1 MQAEI
6 INLGLVSK
14 ASEVPNT
21 SGPALRLS
29 VIVPIKNPGA
39 KWQDWLRALRSQ
51 TYQPAKVLVVDSAS
65 TDQSVQ
71 WAQQSGCDILH
82 IEAKDFAHGATRQLA
97 LAQVAPF
104 SDWVV
109 FLTQDAILASEHALE
124 NLLHAIQ
131 SQPQVAAWHGRQ
143 LPQSD
148 ASAIESHFRH
158 FNYPAESHV
167 VQFQDKE
174 KLGLRACFFSNAYGA
189 YRVADLLAIGGF
201 PQNVILGEDTWV
213 AAKLLKAGHKVGY
226 TADSC
231 VYHSHHYTISEEFR
245 RMFDTGVFH
254 AQNPWLRSEFGS
266 AEKRGWAYVKSQWL
280 HLKTNHVSLLPK
292 ALLVNAVKL
301 IGFHMGLKHRHWSL
315 KFNRFC
321 SMHPMFWDRQFA

>member
-14 ASEVPNT
+14 ASETPNI
-21 SGPALRLS
+21 SGPVLRLS

-109 FLTQDAILASEHALE
+109 FLTQDAILASEQALE
-124 NLLHAIQ
+124 NLLHVIQ

-266 AEKRGWAYVKSQWL
+266 AEKRGWTYVKSQWL
-280 HLKTNHVSLLPK
+280 HLKTNHLSLLPK

-301 IGFHMGLKHRHWSL
+301 IGFRMGLKHRHWSL

>member
-14 ASEVPNT
+14 ASETPNI
-21 SGPALRLS
+21 SGPVLRLS

-109 FLTQDAILASEHALE
+109 FLTQDAILASEQALE
-124 NLLHAIQ
+124 NLLHVIQ

-148 ASAIESHFRH
+148 ANAIESHFRH

-266 AEKRGWAYVKSQWL
+266 AEKRGWTYVKSQWL
-280 HLKTNHVSLLPK
+280 HLKTNHLSLLPK

-301 IGFHMGLKHRHWSL
+301 IGFRMGLKHRHWSL